1 MYQRQYHK
9 LQPQTTAHLAQTMTL
24 LSMNVDELNQEI
36 NRAMA
41 ENPALAV
48 KEERRCPGCGRL
60 LANNQICPVCSK
72 PKSDNSEEAVVFLS
86 PRSDFNYKKS
96 SQEDEFFSDEITNTD
111 ELSLAEYILRQIA
124 FDLKEEERIIAAYIL
139 NQVDEDGFLHE
150 NLAEIAMYYH
160 VPISNV
166 QNVKKAIQKADPPG
180 IGSSSPEEALMI
192 QLEILAES
200 EEIPEYYS
208 GIIELGLSE
217 LSKKQFNQIAKKLEI
232 NSKDAEKAVDFI
244 SKNLYPFPAR
254 AHWGSFRLPS
264 NEKEEVYTNPDVII
278 NYMNNDP
285 DMPLIVEIITPTFG
299 TLQINPLYKQ
309 AIKQSS
315 KDTKEDLKSDYEKA
329 SLLIKCI
336 QQRNNTMQRLMEQI
350 VSLQKGYID
359 KGEKYLHPITR
370 ADIAK
375 KLEVH
380 ESTISRAVSSKSVQ
394 LPSGQIIPMGLF
406 FDKSLGI
413 RATLREIVEAEDRRN
428 PLSDSALVEKLKKQ
442 GHKIARRTAAKYRS
456 MEGILPAHLRKK
468 ESKNK

>member
-208 GIIELGLSE
+208 GIIELG
-217 LSKKQFNQIAKKLEI
+217 
-232 NSKDAEKAVDFI
+232 
-244 SKNLYPFPAR
+244 
-254 AHWGSFRLPS
+254 
-264 NEKEEVYTNPDVII
+264 
-278 NYMNNDP
+278 
-285 DMPLIVEIITPTFG
+285 
-299 TLQINPLYKQ
+299 
-309 AIKQSS
+309 
-315 KDTKEDLKSDYEKA
+315 
-329 SLLIKCI
+329 
-336 QQRNNTMQRLMEQI
+336 
-350 VSLQKGYID
+350 
-359 KGEKYLHPITR
+359 
-370 ADIAK
+370 
-375 KLEVH
+375 
-380 ESTISRAVSSKSVQ
+380 
-394 LPSGQIIPMGLF
+394 
-406 FDKSLGI
+406 
-413 RATLREIVEAEDRRN
+413 
-428 PLSDSALVEKLKKQ
+428 
-442 GHKIARRTAAKYRS
+442 
-456 MEGILPAHLRKK
+456 
-468 ESKNK
+468 